1 MLLPFSLMMDSVEE
15 WIENFRMVWAYNR
28 GGCIIRIGD
37 DEDEGNFQNIHME
50 RYINL
55 ICEDFL
61 EINLQNIIRNIF
73 LLCIIYLRKQYLIV
87 FTLP

>member
-1 MLLPFSLMMDSVEE
+1 M
-15 WIENFRMVWAYNR
+15 YNKNL
-28 GGCIIRIGD
+28 D

-73 LLCIIYLRKQYLIV
+73 LTYIYIYKYIFLLCTIYLRKQYLIV